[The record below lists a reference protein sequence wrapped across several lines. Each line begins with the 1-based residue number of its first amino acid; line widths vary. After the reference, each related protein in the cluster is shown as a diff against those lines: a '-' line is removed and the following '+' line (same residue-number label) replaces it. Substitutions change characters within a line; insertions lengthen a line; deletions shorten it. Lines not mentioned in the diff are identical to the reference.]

1 MKKKLLSVLLTVVM
15 VLSLLPTAAFA
26 VTVDNTYQPGTYT
39 ASAPGHDDELVT
51 VTLILAQQDDTVVI
65 SDLQADGDTQ
75 TPTFWAK
82 VVEAGLLDSIKTAN
96 GTTGVDVVSGA
107 TQSSRAV
114 LNAVDQALAQATS
127 TLSGSGTASD
137 PYKIVNAAQ
146 LAAFAAA
153 VDGGNTYANQY
164 VALGASIDLSGI
176 DNWNPIGTED
186 GTTAV
191 FQGTFDGRGYTISNL
206 TANANVTSGEGN
218 YGLFSA
224 LGSQAVVKNL
234 NVVGAQISVTGS
246 ESADKIRAG
255 VIAGFTTKV
264 ASAGH
269 ANIGVRIDSCSAT
282 GSVSA
287 ISANDKLTYAGG
299 IAGTGDIGTAI
310 TNCWTDV
317 NVSAV
322 VQAVSNKNSMAGGII
337 GNSGNYAVIANCA
350 TFGDVYAA
358 SPSSTNYGG
367 MAGGIVGM
375 MAGKQ
380 YNAYATGD
388 MTVGN
393 GGSAHTWVGALDGQ
407 ITSSGMTKDSSGSY
421 TVYPDAGAFRLG
433 NYFASDAVLKVEVYN
448 NNGAEL
454 GETKT
459 ITPTVDRGYSSQMPS
474 VDKAMV
480 SVEMTKAAMADGAFA
495 DNLNGNI
502 SQINGILAAYGITG
516 IALREWQVVGGKVLP
531 TGAVWTSGEIS
542 DSIFASGSGTESDPY
557 LIATEAQLRDFA
569 VSLTPKIDYTGKYV
583 ALADSISVSDQAW
596 TPIGGSEYLFNGT
609 FDGCGYAIDGMTL
622 GTKDAPFAL
631 DSENLYIGLFG
642 ILGPKSVVKNV
653 NLTNV
658 AFYTTYAATA
668 YLGGI
673 AGITQGSTTNGN
685 FTGAL
690 IDSCSV
696 SGTLSL
702 NNTKGNHFVGGL
714 VGMQYKGAT
723 INSHVSISATGI
735 VDGGDLAEVGG
746 LVGLNNRGLIAN
758 CWTDNDL
765 LYASGNREN
774 GNEGM
779 AVISN
784 LVACNAGALVNC
796 YASGDL
802 TTREFSTY
810 AGMVS
815 GWVTGIG
822 KSYTCWYDL
831 DSTMINGADTDN
843 PVTMNP
849 VAAIG
854 TKVASGVTEEGD
866 IYTGGLVDK
875 MTAYDAAGYAA
886 IADGLNA
893 TFAAFP
899 IDITA
904 YGIDSTALKTWVYDA
919 EEGLVTFGDQAA
931 NVTYVQPDCEKV
943 EKPEQVMQDGV
954 WYGRDDGKTTVV
966 KITVKDNAVTETKVL
981 SGKNSGEAYDAAL
994 AKAQY
999 KAIYGDFSHYE
1010 PADPTRF
1017 DGGSGT
1023 ESDPYRI
1030 ATEAQLRY
1038 LAESINADVDWRG
1051 VYFQQTA
1058 NIKLTGG
1065 DWLPIGWSLN
1075 GEVNGKK
1082 TSICAYPF
1090 RGNYDGGSHT
1100 ITGMTL
1106 GSADAPVDCMTTG
1119 LFGLTSGS
1127 LKTNDLPTKNDQVVR
1142 LKNIHLRNIDVHVA
1156 TRYET
1161 FAGGLVGSGQNG
1173 IYIDNCSVTGVI
1185 DSTTTESFCRVGGL
1199 AASVLRG
1206 AVTNCWTDVDVSGVT
1221 DTNNVYA
1228 GALYGMDNRVTTI
1241 NCYTLGDVTGY
1252 STNPS
1257 KVYLGGLA
1265 GQGGGVHLNC
1275 YSAGDVVS
1283 KQVTG
1288 DVGILNGRS
1297 AGISVQYNSYFN
1309 TEALLKQGDTVI
1321 TPAKAVGTITLNA
1334 TETNVVGKTAAE
1346 LKSKAFADQLNSNIT
1361 ASNLNAA
1368 IDEILKALADQNGR
1382 GFTQQNY
1389 YEGNQ
1394 LLSWFVKNNT
1404 VVFGA
1409 EAVKAVNDMFDALP
1423 AGVTYDNY
1431 QQYMSA
1437 VAAARA
1443 AYDALSKEQQKQFD
1457 TAELEKLEAA
1467 IGQFQAIDDV
1477 KDKLNDLPSA
1487 GDLTIKDQEA
1497 VKAAQEAYD
1506 KLTDE
1511 QKEYLSDDQV
1521 KKMEEL
1527 TNRMDE
1533 LVKENPAPAPAPG
1546 GSGKRPS
1553 QSNGKDVK
1561 SGNTGDSSDL
1571 MLWSVLLLAST
1582 AILAGAVLYKKK
1594 RAR

>member
-1 MKKKLLSVLLTVVM
+1 MKKRLVSVLLTVVM

-26 VTVDNTYQPGTYT
+26 VTVDNTYQPGSYT
-39 ASAPGHDDELVT
+39 ASAPGRGDKPVT
-51 VTLILAQQDDTVVI
+51 VTLILSQEDEAVVI
-65 SDLQADGDTQ
+65 SDLQADGSTQ
-75 TPTFWAK
+75 TPDYWAI
-82 VVEAGLLDSIKTAN
+82 VEQSDLLDNIKKAN

-114 LNAVDQALAQATS
+114 LNAVEAALAQATS
-127 TLSGSGTASD
+127 APSGSGTASD
-137 PYKIVNAAQ
+137 PYQIMNAAQ

-153 VDGGNTYANQY
+153 VDGGSTYAGEY

-176 DNWNPIGTED
+176 DSWNPIGDEAKD
-186 GTTAV
+186 SANI
-191 FQGTFDGRGYTISNL
+191 FQGTFDGQGYSISGL
-206 TANANVTSGEGN
+206 RISTEIQAEGN
-218 YGLFSA
+218 YGLFSV
-224 LGSQAVVKNL
+224 LGNQAVVRNL
-234 NVVGAQISVTGS
+234 SVTGGDMTVTNTA
-246 ESADKIRAG
+246 EAVRVGVFAG
-255 VIAGFTTKV
+255 DTEKTAGNGD
-264 ASAGH
+264 AGL
-269 ANIGVRIDSCSAT
+269 AARIDNCSAT
-282 GSVSA
+282 GTVNVTTTGDKMAFGGGMVGRLFNGGVVTNCWSDVDITVNALDGTKSA
-287 ISANDKLTYAGG
+287 YAGG
-299 IAGTGDIGTAI
+299 IAGTT
-310 TNCWTDV
+310 
-317 NVSAV
+317 
-322 VQAVSNKNSMAGGII
+322 
-337 GNSGNYAVIANCA
+337 GNYAVIANCA
-350 TFGDVYAA
+350 TFGDCTAIA
-358 SPSSTNYGG
+358 PKNGNFGG
-367 MAGGIVGM
+367 MAGGIVSM
-375 MAGKQ
+375 LAGKQ
-380 YNAYATGD
+380 YNVYATGD
-388 MTVGN
+388 MKVGN
-393 GGSAHTWVGALDGQ
+393 GGSRHKWVGVLDGQ
-407 ITSSGMTKDSSGSY
+407 VTVSGMTNNAYPEQGALRLHNYYNQDATLTIETYSTDGSLTNSASTDTVGCGFTSESSPAY
-421 TVYPDAGAFRLG
+421 DKIIAT
-433 NYFASDAVLKVEVYN
+433 
-448 NNGAEL
+448 
-454 GETKT
+454 
-459 ITPTVDRGYSSQMPS
+459 TPKS
-474 VDKAMV
+474 KAD
-480 SVEMTKAAMADGAFA
+480 MTDGAFA
-495 DNLNGNI
+495 DTLNGNI

-516 IALREWQVVGGKVLP
+516 IALREWQSDGGSVLP
-531 TGAVWTSGEIS
+531 TGAVWTTGDIS
-542 DSIFASGSGTESDPY
+542 DSIFASGDGSAETPY

-569 VSLTPKIDYTGKYV
+569 VSLSSKIDYTGKYV
-583 ALADSISVSDQAW
+583 ALANDISVSSAAW
-596 TPIGGSEYLFNGT
+596 TPIGGSQYLFNGT
-609 FDGCGYAIDGMTL
+609 FDGRGYTISGLTL
-622 GTKDAPFAL
+622 GTKDAPYAL
-631 DSENLYIGLFG
+631 DKENLYIGLFG
-642 ILGPKSVVKNV
+642 VLGTKSIVKNV

-673 AGITQGSTTNGN
+673 AGVTQGSTTEGD

-696 SGTLSL
+696 SGTLYL

-746 LVGLNNRGLIAN
+746 LAGLNNRGLIAN

-822 KSYTCWYDL
+822 KSYSCWYDL
-831 DSTMINGADTDN
+831 GSTMINGASTDN

-849 VAAIG
+849 VAPIG

-875 MTAYDAAGYAA
+875 MTAYNAAGYAA
-886 IADGLNA
+886 IASGLNA
-893 TFAAFP
+893 SFAAFP

-904 YGIDSTALKTWVYDA
+904 YGIGSTALKTWTYDA
-919 EEGLVTFGDQAA
+919 EKNLVTFGDQAA
-931 NVTYVQPDCEKV
+931 AVTYVQPDCEKV
-943 EKPEQVMQDGV
+943 EKPEQAMKDGV
-954 WYGRDDGKTTVV
+954 WYGRDDNKTTVV
-966 KITVKDNAVTETKVL
+966 KITVKDNAITKTEVL
-981 SGKNSGEAYDAAL
+981 SGKTSGEAYEAAL
-994 AKAQY
+994 AKARY
-999 KAIYGDFSHYE
+999 KAVYGDFSHYE
-1010 PADPTRF
+1010 QADPARF

-1023 ESDPYRI
+1023 EKDPYRI

-1038 LAESINADVDWRG
+1038 LAQSINADVDWKG

-1065 DWLPIGWSLN
+1065 DWLSIGWSLN

-1090 RGNYDGGSHT
+1090 RGNYDGGNHT
-1100 ITGMTL
+1100 VTGMTL
-1106 GSADAPVDCMTTG
+1106 GSAEAPVDCMTTG

-1127 LKTNDLPTKNDQVVR
+1127 LKTNDLPTENDQVVR
-1142 LKNIHLRNIDVHVA
+1142 LKNIHLRDINVHVA

-1228 GALYGMDNRVTTI
+1228 GALYGMDNRVTTV
-1241 NCYTLGDVTGY
+1241 NCYTLGDVTGF

-1265 GQGGGVHLNC
+1265 GQGGGIHLNC

-1283 KQVTG
+1283 RQVTG

-1309 TEALLKQGDTVI
+1309 TDALLKQGDTVI
-1321 TPAKAVGTITLNA
+1321 TPAKAVGTITTNA
-1334 TETNVVGKTAAE
+1334 TEINVVGKTAAE
-1346 LKSKAFADQLNSNIT
+1346 LKSEAFAAQLNRNIT
-1361 ASNLNAA
+1361 AASLNAA
-1368 IDEILKALADQNGR
+1368 IEKILEALTNQSGN

-1394 LLSWFVKNNT
+1394 LLSWTVRNNT

-1409 EAVKAVNDMFDALP
+1409 EAADAVTAAIDKLP
-1423 AGVTYDNY
+1423 SVSAVQYSNY
-1431 QQYMSA
+1431 QQYKSA

-1443 AYDALSKEQQKQFD
+1443 SFEALSVEQQKLVD
-1457 TAELEKLEAA
+1457 PDKLAELEELEKA
-1467 IGQFQAIDDV
+1467 IDGFQAIDEV
-1477 KDKLNDLPSA
+1477 KDQLDKLPSA

-1511 QKEYLSDDQV
+1511 QKKYLSDEQID
-1521 KKMEEL
+1521 KMEKL
-1527 TNRMDE
+1527 TDRMDE
-1533 LVKENPAPAPAPG
+1533 IIKNNPTPTPG
-1546 GSGKRPS
+1546 GNGSGGKKPG
-1553 QSNGKDVK
+1553 QSGGKDVK
-1561 SGNTGDSSDL
+1561 SGNTGD
-1571 MLWSVLLLAST
+1571 
-1582 AILAGAVLYKKK
+1582 AGISLYVGMGLVAVIACGALFAK
-1594 RAR
+1594 RKRKED

>member
-1 MKKKLLSVLLTVVM
+1 MKKRLLSLLLTVVM
-15 VLSLLPTAAFA
+15 VLSLFPTAAFA
-26 VTVDNTYQPGTYT
+26 VTVDNTYTPGTYT
-39 ASAPGHDDELVT
+39 GSSTGFAGDVT
-51 VTLILAQQDDTVVI
+51 VEVTLAEDGEGVKISNITATGEKESEAQWSAAVSI
-65 SDLQADGDTQ
+65 
-75 TPTFWAK
+75 
-82 VVEAGLLDSIKTAN
+82 LDSIKEKN
-96 GTTGVDVVSGA
+96 GTDGVDVVSSA
-107 TQSSRAV
+107 TRSS
-114 LNAVDQALAQATS
+114 QAILDATDAALS
-127 TLSGSGTASD
+127 KASSGMSGSGTASD
-137 PYKIVNAAQ
+137 PYQIVNAAQ
-146 LAAFAAA
+146 LKAFAAA

-164 VALGASIDLSGI
+164 VVLGASIDLSGI
-176 DNWNPIGTED
+176 DNWNPIGDEAKD
-186 GTTAV
+186 SANI
-191 FQGTFDGRGYTISNL
+191 FQGTFDGQGYSISGIKIS
-206 TANANVTSGEGN
+206 AEVQAEGN
-218 YGLFSA
+218 YGLFSV
-224 LGSQAVVKNL
+224 LGNQAVVRNL
-234 NVVGAQISVTGS
+234 NATGANMTVTNTAEAVRVGVFAGDTEKTAGS
-246 ESADKIRAG
+246 GDAG
-255 VIAGFTTKV
+255 LA
-264 ASAGH
+264 AH
-269 ANIGVRIDSCSAT
+269 IDNCSAT
-282 GSVSA
+282 GTVNVTTTGDKMAFGGGMVGRLFNGGVVTNCWSDVDVAAKALNGTKSA
-287 ISANDKLTYAGG
+287 YAGG
-299 IAGTGDIGTAI
+299 IAGTT
-310 TNCWTDV
+310 
-317 NVSAV
+317 
-322 VQAVSNKNSMAGGII
+322 
-337 GNSGNYAVIANCA
+337 GNFAVIANCA

-358 SPSSTNYGG
+358 SPASTNFGG
-367 MAGGIVGM
+367 MAGGLVGM
-375 MAGKQ
+375 LAGKQ
-380 YNAYATGD
+380 YNSYATGD
-388 MTVGN
+388 IIIAH
-393 GGSAHTWVGALDGQ
+393 GGLAKDHHWVGALDGQ
-407 ITSSGMTKDSSGSY
+407 VTTSGTTGSGTA
-421 TVYPDAGAFRLG
+421 YPAQGATRSA
-433 NYFASDAVLKVEVYN
+433 NYYAEDVVLKEEIYAD
-448 NNGAEL
+448 NGAAL
-454 GETKT
+454 NKT
-459 ITPTVDRGYSSQMPS
+459 VTDDPVGQGFSTQQGY
-474 VDKAMV
+474 DKVMV
-480 SVEMTKAAMADGAFA
+480 STAVARADMADGAFA
-495 DNLNGNI
+495 DALNGNI

-516 IALREWQVVGGKVLP
+516 IALREWQSDGGRILP
-531 TGAVWTSGEIS
+531 TGAVWTTAEIS
-542 DSIFASGSGTESDPY
+542 DSIFASGDGTADTPY
-557 LIATEAQLRDFA
+557 LIATEEQLRNFA
-569 VSLTPKIDYTGKYV
+569 TSLSPKIDYTGKYV
-583 ALADSISVSDQAW
+583 ALANDINVSSEAW
-596 TPIGGSEYLFNGT
+596 TPIGGSDYLFNGT
-609 FDGCGYAIDGMTL
+609 FDGRGYAINGLTL
-622 GTKDAPFAL
+622 GTKDAPYAL
-631 DSENLYIGLFG
+631 DKENIYIGLFG
-642 ILGPKSVVKNV
+642 VLGPKSVVKNV

-673 AGITQGSTTNGN
+673 AGLTQGSTTNGDY
-685 FTGAL
+685 TGAL

-696 SGTLSL
+696 SGTLYL
-702 NNTKGNHFVGGL
+702 NNTEGNHFVGGL

-723 INSHVSISATGI
+723 INSHVSINATGI

-746 LVGLNNRGLIAN
+746 LVGLNNRGLVAN

-779 AVISN
+779 AVVSN

-796 YASGDL
+796 YASGNL

-822 KSYTCWYDL
+822 KSYSCWYDL
-831 DSTMINGADTDN
+831 GSTMINGAETDN

-849 VAAIG
+849 VAPIG

-875 MTAYDAAGYAA
+875 MTAYDASGYAA

-893 TFAAFP
+893 SFAAFP
-899 IDITA
+899 IDITV
-904 YGIDSTALKTWVYDA
+904 YGIDSTALKTWTYDA
-919 EEGLVTFGDQAA
+919 GSSLVTFGGQAA
-931 NVTYVQPDCEKV
+931 TVTYVQPDCEKV
-943 EKPEQVMQDGV
+943 EKPEQAMKDGV

-966 KITVKDNAVTETKVL
+966 KITVKDNAITETKVL
-981 SGKNSGEAYDAAL
+981 SGKNSGETYEAAL

-1010 PADPTRF
+1010 PAAPARF

-1065 DWLPIGWSLN
+1065 DWLSIGWSLN

-1090 RGNYDGGSHT
+1090 RGNYDGGNHT

-1106 GSADAPVDCMTTG
+1106 GSAEAPVDCMTTG
-1119 LFGLTSGS
+1119 LFGLASGS
-1127 LKTNDLPTKNDQVVR
+1127 LKTNDLPSKNDQVVR
-1142 LKNIHLRNIDVHVA
+1142 LKNIHLRDINVHVA

-1228 GALYGMDNRVTTI
+1228 GALYGMDNRVTTV
-1241 NCYTLGDVTGY
+1241 NCYTLGSVTGF

-1265 GQGGGVHLNC
+1265 GQGGGIHLNC

-1309 TEALLKQGDTVI
+1309 TGAVLKQGDTVI
-1321 TPAKAVGTITLNA
+1321 SPAKAVGTITTNA
-1334 TETNVVGKTAAE
+1334 TEINVVGKTAAE
-1346 LKSKAFADQLNSNIT
+1346 LKSEAFANQLNSNIT

-1368 IDEILKALADQNGR
+1368 IDEILEALTGQSGN

-1394 LLSWFVKNNT
+1394 LLSWTVKDNT
-1404 VVFGA
+1404 VVFGS
-1409 EAVKAVNDMFDALP
+1409 EAADAVTAAIDKLP
-1423 AGVTYDNY
+1423 SVSAVQYSNY
-1431 QQYMSA
+1431 QQYKST

-1443 AYDALSKEQQKQFD
+1443 SFEALSAEQQKLVD
-1457 TAELEKLEAA
+1457 PDKLAELEELEKA
-1467 IGQFQAIDDV
+1467 INGFQAIDEV
-1477 KDKLNDLPSA
+1477 KDQLDKLPSA

-1497 VKAAQEAYD
+1497 VKAAQDAYD

-1511 QKEYLSDDQV
+1511 QKKYLSDDQV
-1521 KKMEEL
+1521 DKMEKL
-1527 TNRMDE
+1527 TDRMDE
-1533 LVKENPAPAPAPG
+1533 IIKNNPTPTPG
-1546 GSGKRPS
+1546 GNGSGSSGGKKPS

-1561 SGNTGDSSDL
+1561 SGNTGD
-1571 MLWSVLLLAST
+1571 
-1582 AILAGAVLYKKK
+1582 AGISLYVGMGLVAVIACGALFVK
-1594 RAR
+1594 RKLKED